1 MAKAG
6 STSPRSRARAL
17 LLQALYQQQLTGHE
31 LEELQE
37 QFHGRPEYGR
47 VDREYFDQL
56 IASIFADRELLEQR
70 IATYTDRPVEQLDPV
85 ERSALLIGVHE
96 LAERRDIPYRVVINE
111 AVDLVKRFGA
121 VDGHKYV
128 NAILDRG
135 AAELRKDEQAG
146 KS

>member
-6 STSPRSRARAL
+6 STSPRSRSRAL

-56 IASIFADRELLEQR
+56 IQSIFADRELLEQR
-70 IATYTDRPVEQLDPV
+70 IATYADRPVEQLDPV

-135 AAELRKDEQAG
+135 AAELRKDEQSG
-146 KS
+146 RS